1 MTTQLRIIIV
11 VAMVAAVAGV
21 LYVKAGEKDTAVEQ
35 AVAMNPPDAP
45 ADASADPAPSDTAAA
60 AETSTVGKAKLMC
73 FGAERCVPCRMMI
86 PVREALAEA
95 YPDTLI
101 IEFVDV
107 WKDRSAGERSNI
119 RVIPTAIFINA
130 EGNEVYRQEGYMD
143 KDTIVAKFKEHGVS
157 LEKEG

>member
-21 LYVKAGEKDTAVEQ
+21 LYVKAGEKDTAVEEV
-35 AVAMNPPDAP
+35 VAMSLP
-45 ADASADPAPSDTAAA
+45 DASADVSAEATTLDTTAA
-60 AETSTVGKAKLMC
+60 AETSTAGKAKLMC
-73 FGAERCVPCRMMI
+73 FGAEKCVPCRMMI

-95 YPDTLI
+95 YSDTLTV
-101 IEFVDV
+101 EFVDV
-107 WKDRSAGERSNI
+107 WKDRSAGASKNI
-119 RVIPTAIFINA
+119 RVIPTAIFIDA

-157 LEKEG
+157 LEKAG